1 MASTTLVLM
10 LRFGWPLW
18 VFASLAS
25 YGRCQQLPV
34 GEHRITPIEEV
45 ASPFDAIRTK
55 VDFGG
60 KTHIFEVDTGCT
72 WNAIDSSL
80 KSDFPILKRW
90 TKRRTGSTTTVA
102 QPIHSGRLVGLSNT
116 FVDLEEIAILDL
128 SLLTPV
134 RGYKVSGFI
143 GAPVILKN
151 GLGYDSIGKFYYVGS
166 SGVRKKLDFVHPLTV
181 SHENLIYSAGA
192 NIGNYMIQDM
202 MIDTGQNSELS
213 LNPNY
218 FNALVDQGTI
228 RELDLARV
236 VTIDGHGTIRK
247 GRVLN
252 MELWGFKFENVP
264 VAETDHNAIGL
275 SMLSR
280 FDFFIDGQ
288 TSTISLSKSM
298 DFSAPYI
305 KDLSGLSIVLD
316 SEKLVVLGIR
326 EKSAAEKCGFSVGD
340 RLVSIDGVA
349 LELNWKGLATAR
361 KHFSAYGPTS
371 STILVMRQ
379 DREIQL
385 TISR

>member
-1 MASTTLVLM
+1 
-10 LRFGWPLW
+10 
-18 VFASLAS
+18 
-25 YGRCQQLPV
+25 
-34 GEHRITPIEEV
+34 
-45 ASPFDAIRTK
+45 
-55 VDFGG
+55 
-60 KTHIFEVDTGCT
+60 
-72 WNAIDSSL
+72 
-80 KSDFPILKRW
+80 
-90 TKRRTGSTTTVA
+90 
-102 QPIHSGRLVGLSNT
+102 
-116 FVDLEEIAILDL
+116 
-128 SLLTPV
+128 
-134 RGYKVSGFI
+134 
-143 GAPVILKN
+143 
-151 GLGYDSIGKFYYVGS
+151 
-166 SGVRKKLDFVHPLTV
+166 
-181 SHENLIYSAGA
+181 
-192 NIGNYMIQDM
+192 
-202 MIDTGQNSELS
+202 
-213 LNPNY
+213 
-218 FNALVDQGTI
+218 
-228 RELDLARV
+228 
-236 VTIDGHGTIRK
+236 
-247 GRVLN
+247 